1 MITRDELIEIG
12 TFNKPHGVDGEI
24 SATFDCDCDTANE
37 FSCFVCEIDGIY
49 VPFFAD
55 SLRGKGTMTLL
66 LKFEGLDS
74 ADAVRRLVNKAAYVL
89 KREYDELQI
98 EYDDGDEVP
107 TDYFIGYVL
116 YDGIEPVGEIV
127 DIDDATENVLFVVE
141 RVDGTTVLVP
151 AADDLVTNIDLE
163 GKTITMTLP
172 SGLLEM

>member
-66 LKFEGLDS
+66 LKL
-74 ADAVRRLVNKAAYVL
+74 
-89 KREYDELQI
+89 
-98 EYDDGDEVP
+98 P
-107 TDYFIGYVL
+107 
-116 YDGIEPVGEIV
+116 
-127 DIDDATENVLFVVE
+127 
-141 RVDGTTVLVP
+141 
-151 AADDLVTNIDLE
+151 
-163 GKTITMTLP
+163 IT
-172 SGLLEM
+172 GGR